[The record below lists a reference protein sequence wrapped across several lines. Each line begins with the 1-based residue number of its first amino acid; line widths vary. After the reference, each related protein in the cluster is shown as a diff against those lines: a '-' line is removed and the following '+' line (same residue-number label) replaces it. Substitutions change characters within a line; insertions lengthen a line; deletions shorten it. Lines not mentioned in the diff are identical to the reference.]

1 MTRLTSSLRANSQ
14 PSIGVRVRRILGGLT
29 ISLISTT
36 LFFTIFE
43 IVLRVANL
51 APTQSL
57 AYPDAETWDRIPG
70 PYEPVQDL
78 TDSVRPKLAYRVRI
92 NDLGFRGRDFP
103 RAKEPGV
110 LRVLCVGDSYTF
122 GEYVDDDATFPAA
135 LERKLREAGNSA
147 VEVINA
153 GVNGYTITDEAAFL
167 REKGFDLHP
176 DAVVLGFVL
185 NDLTDLTRKVSSREN
200 QRNAAKEISTS
211 ALSPLKALL
220 RKTATYNLLF
230 LMKARAVAR
239 MNMSPTQQEL
249 PIDHLL
255 HPPFDE
261 RTEALFQ
268 RYAAELASLA
278 EDCRARD
285 ITLTLAVFPFYEQVV
300 EGASAEAQARLARIG
315 ADAGVKVVDLLEP
328 FHRVGPTAAE
338 LFLMPLDHHPSAS
351 GYEVAAREVG
361 LALHAERPGATP
373 GAALP

>member
-1 MTRLTSSLRANSQ
+1 LTTDTSHLHADPRRWPDVA
-14 PSIGVRVRRILGGLT
+14 RRILGGLS

-36 LFFTIFE
+36 LFFTILE
-43 IVLRVANL
+43 TVLRVANL
-51 APTQSL
+51 APTSSL
-57 AYPDAETWDRIPG
+57 GYPDAETWDRVPG
-70 PYEPVQDL
+70 PYEPVQEL
-78 TDSVRPKLAYRVRI
+78 TDSVRPKLAYQVRI

-122 GEYVDDDATFPAA
+122 GEYVNDDETFPAA
-135 LERKLREAGNSA
+135 LERKLREAGHSR

-167 REKGFDLHP
+167 REKGFDLQP

-200 QRNAAKEISTS
+200 QRNAAREMSSS

-220 RKTATYNLLF
+220 RRTATYNLLF

-239 MNMSPTQQEL
+239 MKMSPTQQEL

-261 RTEALFQ
+261 VTEALF
-268 RYAAELASLA
+268 RNYGAELTSLSQ
-278 EDCRARD
+278 DCQARNID
-285 ITLTLAVFPFYEQVV
+285 LTLVLFPFFEQVV
-300 EGASAEAQARLARIG
+300 RDASAEAQVRLAGIG
-315 ADAGVKVVDLLEP
+315 ADAGVNVVDLLPP
-328 FHRVGPTAAE
+328 FHGIGPTAAS
-338 LFLMPLDHHPSAS
+338 LFLMPLDHHPSAA
-351 GYEVAAREVG
+351 GYEVAAREVSQ
-361 LALHAERPGATP
+361 ALMTKRGTSA
-373 GAALP
+373 AALP